1 MAEKHKSK
9 YKKPENTKY
18 KSRKDLKDYTEDDK
32 KGGLNPKSTG
42 EKQHNVLRKTDKEVV
57 DTGDL
62 FVKYNA
68 DDRLYKD
75 IEDGDYDPKHAAKV
89 LKKRQ
94 DNDELD
100 TTKDIKDKIKNLTRE
115 QKERIIREYV
125 QRKIVKSLIS
135 EQPADKEVDTAAPEV
150 DPAAAA
156 PIEPNSISPDTPDP
170 AAAAPAP
177 EAPAVEAPVD
187 PAAVEAPVDPAA
199 TAPPVD
205 PAATAPAPTT
215 NAPTGTQQP
224 TPEEAENRAVKQ
236 MAQELSSEGGVG
248 QIKLLNN
255 LLNVALTEKDPEDK
269 STFYKM
275 LRSLAIKKIAKTN
288 NEIQSREKS

>member
-135 EQPADKEVDTAAPEV
+135 EQPADKEVDTASPDVPEAPEV
-150 DPAAAA
+150 DPTAA
-156 PIEPNSISPDTPDP
+156 TPDP

-187 PAAVEAPVDPAA
+187 PAAAEAPVDPAA

-269 STFYKM
+269 NTFFKM

>member
-135 EQPADKEVDTAAPEV
+135 EQPADKEVDTASPDVPEAPEV
-150 DPAAAA
+150 DPTAA
-156 PIEPNSISPDTPDP
+156 TPDP

-187 PAAVEAPVDPAA
+187 PATTAPPVDPAA
-199 TAPPVD
+199 AAPPVD

-269 STFYKM
+269 STFFKM